1 MSLSRQLLREFRP
14 FFRMLEDPFS
24 RSPALLSRNGAPSVF
39 NDPFFRDVFPTSSAS
54 LPAVDVSEEPNAY
67 VVEAELPGVKK
78 ENVDVRIGDGGQSL
92 TIEGRT
98 YVRSSN
104 NAPEVQ
110 TSEGTEVR
118 ATATPEASTGTLHFS
133 PPLIQPILTVHL
145 ADSQALTQ
153 TSPQSTQLTTER
165 SFSSASQFSRTV
177 WLPRRGDGS
186 GVTAKLADG
195 ILTVRIPKVEEQEGV
210 KVNIE

>member
-24 RSPALLSRNGAPSVF
+24 RSPALLTRNGAAPSIF

-104 NAPEVQ
+104 TPEVQ
-110 TSEGTEVR
+110 ASEGTEVR
-118 ATATPEASTGTLHFS
+118 ATAPPESST
-133 PPLIQPILTVHL
+133 
-145 ADSQALTQ
+145 DSQALTQ

-165 SFSSASQFSRTV
+165 NFSSASQFSRTI
-177 WLPRRGDGS
+177 WLPRRVDGS